1 MSIPIFKEP
10 HIFGY
15 ISKSPEF
22 FCAFFRAA
30 AFFGICVKICT
41 CMRRFFGN
49 EIKNLL
55 MFVFKLYLCYNTNK
69 S

>member
-1 MSIPIFKEP
+1 MSIPFFKES

-30 AFFGICVKICT
+30 AFLGICIKICT
-41 CMRRFFGN
+41 CMRCFFGD
-49 EIKNLL
+49 EKFLL
-55 MFVFKLYLCYNTNK
+55 MFDFKLYLCYNTNK